1 MANVVVVGKKKV
13 RSDMKEVSKGEYLQ
27 ATPTGMHL
35 RI

>member
-13 RSDMKEVSKGEYLQ
+13 TGDIKEDSKGEYLQ
-27 ATPTGMHL
+27 ATTTGMHL